1 MFYAILILTNFVT
14 LIGLL
19 ASVRRSLELVEKMDD
34 VSNQI
39 EESLDMINDAYA
51 SVSRHLESPVL
62 FDDPVV
68 IAMINDVKYARD
80 AMLLIANKAVEPF
93 PDEADSDEENET

>member
-1 MFYAILILTNFVT
+1 MFYAILILTNIMT

-19 ASVRRSLELVEKMDD
+19 MAVRRSLLLVEKMDE
-34 VSNQI
+34 VSAQI
-39 EESLDMINDAYA
+39 EESLDMINDAYS
-51 SVSRHLESPVL
+51 SVSKHLESPVL

-93 PDEADSDEENET
+93 PDEADSDEENES

>member
-39 EESLDMINDAYA
+39 EESLDMINDAYV

-62 FDDPVV
+62 FL
-68 IAMINDVKYARD
+68 MT
-80 AMLLIANKAVEPF
+80 L
-93 PDEADSDEENET
+93 SSSQ